1 MSSHWKHRLL
11 GRLVL
16 LPCLVLPCLAAGCAS
31 GGNGSGTDKSGGE
44 THYTAFAVNLGVIP
58 APVPDTGPRTGVV
71 DVILRR
77 DSSDEEREKLIAA
90 LQEGGQNGLLKA
102 IQKMPSL
109 GRIRTPG
116 QIGLDIRYAQTRTV
130 RDGRRDVFLMSDRPV
145 RFFEEVNQTRSADYP
160 FVVVDLKVDQSGK
173 GDGQLLPAASIE
185 ASQDMKFIDIDN
197 FTTEPI
203 RLQNVRQMH

>member
-1 MSSHWKHRLL
+1 MQSRWEHKLFERLM
-11 GRLVL
+11 L
-16 LPCLVLPCLAAGCAS
+16 LPCSALLCLAAGCAS
-31 GGNGSGTDKSGGE
+31 GGNGTGADKGGSE
-44 THYTAFAVNLGVIP
+44 LHFTAFAVNLGVIP

-71 DVILRR
+71 DVILKR
-77 DSSDEEREKLIAA
+77 DSTDEEREKLVAA

-102 IQKMPSL
+102 IQKMPSV
-109 GRIRTPG
+109 GRIRAPG
-116 QIGLDIRYAQTRTV
+116 QIGLDIRYAQTRPT
-130 RDGRRDVFLMSDRPV
+130 RDGRRDVFLLSDRPV
-145 RFFEEVNQTRSADYP
+145 RFFEEVNQTRSADFP
-160 FVVVDLKVDQSGK
+160 FVVVDLKVDQNGK